1 MEKVKEWPLIKQIR
15 QSVGLQRF
23 MLLCGLVIMVLF
35 LLCALFAPQLAPYG
49 FSQTKADG
57 VSFVPQSAPGKGHL
71 LGTTVGGLD
80 VLSRVI
86 WGSRTALLAIIISVV
101 ASLFLGTFLGLVSGY
116 FGGWFDR
123 IMVMIADAVYSFPSL
138 LLAIVLAIMLN
149 ANGGS
154 VMGGIMSAGISIT
167 VVFVPQY
174 LRVVRSEVMKI
185 KNEAYVDS
193 AKAIG
198 ASTSRIIFR
207 HVLRNST
214 RTLPVIIT
222 MNAAEA
228 ILTLAGLGFLGLGI
242 EPSAASEWGYDLNR
256 AISDVT
262 AGIWW
267 TAVFPGLAI
276 VIVVI
281 GITLLGE
288 GLNDLADPRLR
299 LRKKPTPFTKEATK

>member
-57 VSFVPQSAPGKGHL
+57 VSFVPQSAPGEGHV

-101 ASLFLGTFLGLVSGY
+101 ASLFLGTFLGLVAGY

-154 VMGGIMSAGISIT
+154 VMGGHHVCRDFHYRGLRAPVFAGSA
-167 VVFVPQY
+167 
-174 LRVVRSEVMKI
+174 LRG
-185 KNEAYVDS
+185 NED
-193 AKAIG
+193 
-198 ASTSRIIFR
+198 
-207 HVLRNST
+207 
-214 RTLPVIIT
+214 
-222 MNAAEA
+222 
-228 ILTLAGLGFLGLGI
+228 
-242 EPSAASEWGYDLNR
+242 
-256 AISDVT
+256 
-262 AGIWW
+262 
-267 TAVFPGLAI
+267 
-276 VIVVI
+276 
-281 GITLLGE
+281 
-288 GLNDLADPRLR
+288 
-299 LRKKPTPFTKEATK
+299 